1 LKFKIF
7 NALTMTIFGF
17 NTDVKREDTTYHV
30 QSEARQADLLLQ
42 TMVFVKGQCVGK
54 RTTSYAH
61 KTLDPGFTEEAT
73 HEMLKAQHKTMVE
86 TIQLGDAATA
96 LTITSEVEDIEGD
109 GLSLKWLGSPSFE
122 AGSLTL
128 KLLVSDKGIAIPSA
142 KIWVMHSTP
151 ADNPIITTTA
161 TAADGQADLSLPVN
175 AQLEAEQSVMIR
187 AKHGDRSVTRKLRFK
202 K

>member
-1 LKFKIF
+1 
-7 NALTMTIFGF
+7 MTIFGF
-17 NTDVKREDTTYHV
+17 NTDVKLEDTTYHV

-54 RTTSYAH
+54 RTTSYAQR
-61 KTLDPGFTEEAT
+61 TIAPGFTEEAT
-73 HEMLKAQHKTMVE
+73 HEMLKTQHKIVVDA
-86 TIQLGDAATA
+86 IQQGDVATA
-96 LTITSEVEDIEGD
+96 LTIRGDVEDIEGD
-109 GLSLKWLGSPSFE
+109 GLSLKWLGSPSLE

-151 ADNPIITTTA
+151 ADNPIIMTTV
-161 TAADGQADLSLPVN
+161 TAADGQADLAIPIN
-175 AQLEAEQSVMIR
+175 AQLEAEQAVMIR
-187 AKHGDRSVTRKLRFK
+187 AKHDARSVTRKLRFK